1 MNYTINNNYNDT
13 NYIMIAIPQ
22 PPKVYTS
29 YPSEPIGYECGS
41 GTDTHSETHSDTDN
55 DRVVIID
62 IVS

>member
-22 PPKVYTS
+22 PPKVDRA
-29 YPSEPIGYECGS
+29 YPSELDGYKCSS
-41 GTDTHSETHSDTDN
+41 GTDTDRETHSDTDN

-62 IVS
+62 IVQ